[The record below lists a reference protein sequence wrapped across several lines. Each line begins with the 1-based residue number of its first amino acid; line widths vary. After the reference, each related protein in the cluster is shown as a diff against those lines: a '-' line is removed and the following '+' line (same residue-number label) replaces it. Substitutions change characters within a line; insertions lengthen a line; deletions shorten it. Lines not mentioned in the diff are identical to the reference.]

1 MGCLT
6 QVQLAARSMGSSE
19 VVGMPAVVAV
29 AVAVAVA
36 AVAAAVEGTTVVVV
50 VGVAILL
57 AVGRVGAEPVVVPA
71 TLAVDATILP
81 AAEPIAPA

>member
-19 VVGMPAVVAV
+19 VVGMPAVV